1 MGKTYE
7 ELMAGLKPAR
17 RARVTARAANL
28 LAAEKSLR
36 ELRMA
41 RQLTQQ
47 GMARKLGVKQHS
59 ISRMEQRSD
68 ILLSTLREYVE
79 KLGGELVLT
88 AHFPG
93 HEPVRIVGI
102 EAPARGRKAGVMQE
116 KQKGRS

>member
-17 RARVTARAANL
+17 RARVTARAAEL
-28 LAAEKSLR
+28 LATEKSLR
-36 ELRMA
+36 ELRVA

-47 GMARKLGVKQHS
+47 GMARRLGVKQHS
-59 ISRMEQRSD
+59 ISRAEQRND
-68 ILLSTLREYVE
+68 MLLSTMREYVE

-93 HEPVRIVGI
+93 HDPVRIVGI
-102 EAPARGRKAGVMQE
+102 ENAGPAQKARARAARR
-116 KQKGRS
+116 KGR

>member
-17 RARVTARAANL
+17 RARVASRAAEL

-36 ELRMA
+36 ELRVA
-41 RQLTQQ
+41 HQLTQQ

-68 ILLSTLREYVE
+68 MLLSTLREYVE
-79 KLGGELVLT
+79 ELGGELVLT

-93 HEPVRIVGI
+93 HEPVRIAGI
-102 EAPARGRKAGVMQE
+102 GNAGRARKAGGSRPKKM
-116 KQKGRS
+116 SS